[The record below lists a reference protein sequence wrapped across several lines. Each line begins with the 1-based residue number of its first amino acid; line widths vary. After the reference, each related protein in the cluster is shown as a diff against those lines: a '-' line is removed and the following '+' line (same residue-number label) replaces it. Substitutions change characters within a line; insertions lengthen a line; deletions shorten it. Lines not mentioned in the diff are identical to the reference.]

1 MSAGRVVGESPSKIG
16 AFFLYLI
23 LIVGA
28 LISVFPVY
36 WMFVISTQT
45 REAAFRIPPEII
57 PSDQF
62 FINFNNA
69 LKQIM
74 FFESMLNSLVIAVLQ
89 TVTVLLFCGLA
100 GFAFAKY
107 EFPLRRFLF
116 FFVLATLFVPQQ
128 LSLIPNYILMSK
140 LGWINSFKAIVVPGM
155 VNAFG
160 IFWMRQYIMSAVST
174 ELIEAGRIDGCSH
187 FRIFW
192 NIVVPIITPALAT
205 LGIFT
210 FMNSWNDFM
219 WPLVILKSQ
228 DKFTIQITLQQLFNI
243 REGYDY
249 GKIMSATF
257 VATLPLIVVFF
268 MFSRW
273 FISGLTS
280 GAVKS

>member
-62 FINFNNA
+62 LINFNNA